1 MRYLKDFQ
9 SMQRNEF
16 IEPETLDLIEKLSHN
31 TGESNHFREVDR
43 LYSELSSL
51 NQSELKSIEIVLKKM
66 TRLSC
71 IKQLYKMKVTM
82 NVIKNQNGEDKY
94 VQSRGA
100 ISIEKGKRVQIA
112 HYADLKDYVGDDIIQ
127 DQLKKLIK
135 DPAFRANEHISA
147 IKKIEPE
154 LNSINGL

>member
-1 MRYLKDFQ
+1 
-9 SMQRNEF
+9 
-16 IEPETLDLIEKLSHN
+16 
-31 TGESNHFREVDR
+31 
-43 LYSELSSL
+43 
-51 NQSELKSIEIVLKKM
+51 
-66 TRLSC
+66 
-71 IKQLYKMKVTM
+71 M

-112 HYADLKDYVGDDIIQ
+112 HYADLKDYVGDNIIQ
-127 DQLKKLIK
+127 DQLKRLIK